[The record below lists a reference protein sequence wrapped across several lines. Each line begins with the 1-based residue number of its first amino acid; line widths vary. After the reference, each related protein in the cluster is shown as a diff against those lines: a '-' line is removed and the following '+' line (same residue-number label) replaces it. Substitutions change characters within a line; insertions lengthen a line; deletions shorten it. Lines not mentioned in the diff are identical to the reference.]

1 MIKTLCKRLV
11 SREVLTYLLFG
22 VLTTAVNYLV
32 FWVFIHFGGEDL
44 VLIANA
50 LAFVVSVIFAY
61 VTNKLF
67 VFQSKSWA
75 WQILKQEVIT
85 FVGAR
90 ILSFG
95 LEELGLFLCTHVL
108 DVGRW
113 TLLGLNGLM
122 VAKILLSFLV
132 VVLNYIISKFLVF
145 RNKNND

>member
-32 FWVFIHFGGEDL
+32 FWVFIHFGGADL

-75 WQILKQEVIT
+75 WQILKQEVIA